1 MTYQEF
7 LLQIKEQILNH
18 IEEPESYDVS
28 IRKVR
33 KNNDVVLDGLSII
46 GREQTVSPTI
56 YLNSYFEQYQN
67 GRDLDSI
74 VEEIYFIYR
83 SNPPEDLG
91 LEPEDLNHI
100 SSVKDSIFYRIIN
113 FETNRTLLLDCP
125 FYRIQDLA
133 VTFRVLAQKDEKGI
147 ATVMVTNAMMKQWG
161 LTLEELKELACV
173 NTPRLFPV
181 RVEPLAKVLEDF
193 LPPEHAESI
202 PLYVMTNSV
211 GINGASCILYERV
224 LENLASEW
232 RTDIFILPSS
242 VHEVL
247 LLPVQKGFDK
257 DYLEKIVRESNKT
270 VVSQEEFL
278 SDHVYFYVRKINEI
292 MLV

>member
-1 MTYQEF
+1 M
-7 LLQIKEQILNH
+7 
-18 IEEPESYDVS
+18 
-28 IRKVR
+28 
-33 KNNDVVLDGLSII
+33 
-46 GREQTVSPTI
+46 
-56 YLNSYFEQYQN
+56 
-67 GRDLDSI
+67 
-74 VEEIYFIYR
+74 
-83 SNPPEDLG
+83 
-91 LEPEDLNHI
+91 
-100 SSVKDSIFYRIIN
+100 
-113 FETNRTLLLDCP
+113 LDCP